1 MLWNQKLNDA
11 LSFFEDSEDA
21 QDLAEYALI
30 LVFVVVVCV
39 AGVTTLGSTVIQ
51 VYLDTV
57 LGIFS

>member
-1 MLWNQKLNDA
+1 MFWTRKLGKVLPSLDNN
-11 LSFFEDSEDA
+11 EDG

-57 LGIFS
+57 LGAFS